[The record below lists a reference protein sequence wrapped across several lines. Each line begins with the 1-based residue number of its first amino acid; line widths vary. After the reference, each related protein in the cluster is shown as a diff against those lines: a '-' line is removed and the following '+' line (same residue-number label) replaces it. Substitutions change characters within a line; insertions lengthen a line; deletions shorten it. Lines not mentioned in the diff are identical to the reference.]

1 MSDSKVKAKFQKQQ
15 NTIGEK
21 QAMCKEKQAMCK
33 EKQAMC
39 KEKQKEE
46 VPKKNKKKEGIKLK
60 KQRNLQVEAIKIE
73 AQRYQKLADKN
84 RKL

>member
-21 QAMCKEKQAMCK
+21 QAMN
-33 EKQAMC
+33 

-46 VPKKNKKKEGIKLK
+46 VPKKNKKDRE
-60 KQRNLQVEAIKIE
+60 
-73 AQRYQKLADKN
+73 
-84 RKL
+84 